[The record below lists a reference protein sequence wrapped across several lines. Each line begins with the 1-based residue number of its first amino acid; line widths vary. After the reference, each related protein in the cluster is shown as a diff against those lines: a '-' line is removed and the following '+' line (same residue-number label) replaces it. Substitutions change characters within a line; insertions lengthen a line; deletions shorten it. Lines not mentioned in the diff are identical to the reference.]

1 MKMIENDDINIQMT
15 NEEGKKKCKPLVRE
29 ATSSSGALALEFLL
43 VGRKSSIPDLLL
55 FGAIVCFRQTM
66 SSTKLQG
73 AVWTFTDNL
82 NSSIPTMLLCTRAKL
97 AALLRAT
104 A

>member
-1 MKMIENDDINIQMT
+1 MKMIENDDRNIQMT

-82 NSSIPTMLLCTRAKL
+82 NSSIPTMLLLSLIHISEPTRPY
-97 AALLRAT
+97 
-104 A
+104 

>member
-1 MKMIENDDINIQMT
+1 MKMIENDDRNIQMT

-73 AVWTFTDNL
+73 AVWTL
-82 NSSIPTMLLCTRAKL
+82 SLIHI
-97 AALLRAT
+97 
-104 A
+104 